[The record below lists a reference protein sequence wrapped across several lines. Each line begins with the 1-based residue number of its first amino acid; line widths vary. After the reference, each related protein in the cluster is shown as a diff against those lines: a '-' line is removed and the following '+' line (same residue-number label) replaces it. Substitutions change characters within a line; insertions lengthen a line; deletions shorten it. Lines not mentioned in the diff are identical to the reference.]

1 MTVLDGVR
9 QDLRYGLRQLRAHPG
24 FTAMVLL
31 TLALGIGARG
41 RDVVALVLRE
51 GLRVSLIGL
60 AAGLVL
66 AIALGRVLRSQLY
79 GVSPL
84 DPAAFVAAA
93 VVLVAVAL
101 LACWVPARR
110 ATRVDPMEALRH
122 E

>member
-1 MTVLDGVR
+1 VLDGVR